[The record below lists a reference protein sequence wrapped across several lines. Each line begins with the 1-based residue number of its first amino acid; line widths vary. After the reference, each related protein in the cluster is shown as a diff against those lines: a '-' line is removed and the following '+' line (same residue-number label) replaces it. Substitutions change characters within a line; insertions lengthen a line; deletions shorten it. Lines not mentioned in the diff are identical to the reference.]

1 MSIDQSVL
9 DKFEAVV
16 ESQRKR
22 IMDMKEQDDFIDY
35 SKLDKLIIGVC
46 GGDGIGPMITGRQ
59 GKGRQGGVPRDRR
72 SDHRAPC

>member
-35 SKLDKLIIGVC
+35 SKLD
-46 GGDGIGPMITGRQ
+46 
-59 GKGRQGGVPRDRR
+59 
-72 SDHRAPC
+72 

>member
-22 IMDMKEQDDFIDY
+22 IMDMKAQDDFIDY
-35 SKLDKLIIGVC
+35 SRTFGREISSSRLIA
-46 GGDGIGPMITGRQ
+46 
-59 GKGRQGGVPRDRR
+59 
-72 SDHRAPC
+72 S

>member
-22 IMDMKEQDDFIDY
+22 IMDMKAQDDFIDY
-35 SKLDKLIIGVC
+35 SKPVSYTHLTLPTI
-46 GGDGIGPMITGRQ
+46 
-59 GKGRQGGVPRDRR
+59 
-72 SDHRAPC
+72 A

>member
-22 IMDMKEQDDFIDY
+22 MMDMDARDY
-35 SKLDKLIIGVC
+35 CINE
-46 GGDGIGPMITGRQ
+46 
-59 GKGRQGGVPRDRR
+59 
-72 SDHRAPC
+72 

>member
-22 IMDMKEQDDFIDY
+22 IMDMKAQDDFIDY

-46 GGDGIGPMITGRQ
+46 GGDGIGSPECRC
-59 GKGRQGGVPRDRR
+59 KGEQLCNR
-72 SDHRAPC
+72 

>member
-22 IMDMKEQDDFIDY
+22 IMDMKAQDDFIDY
-35 SKLDKLIIGVC
+35 SKLDKLIIGV
-46 GGDGIGPMITGRQ
+46 
-59 GKGRQGGVPRDRR
+59 RR
-72 SDHRAPC
+72 RRHRPDDHRHGAART

>member
-22 IMDMKEQDDFIDY
+22 RR
-35 SKLDKLIIGVC
+35 LILRHPDC
-46 GGDGIGPMITGRQ
+46 AYRQ
-59 GKGRQGGVPRDRR
+59 SSVPPHKYYINR
-72 SDHRAPC
+72 

>member
-22 IMDMKEQDDFIDY
+22 IMDMKAQDDFIDY
-35 SKLDKLIIGVC
+35 SKLDNHRRVRRRRHRPDDHRHGSAC
-46 GGDGIGPMITGRQ
+46 AGGSAGGQ
-59 GKGRQGGVPRDRR
+59 GKGR
-72 SDHRAPC
+72 